1 MKLFG
6 TKKNTKCVCVFETRR
21 HRKSVTMGGHSNSVF
36 LEKEGK
42 GEEEP
47 RAVIPLLTW
56 WRLGGGLTMF
66 PLVVG
71 IFKSLP
77 LLQNAQN
84 VGQYV
89 QALVYLFISILCTK
103 GIALTVL
110 TTYIVKKYVI

>member
-1 MKLFG
+1 
-6 TKKNTKCVCVFETRR
+6 
-21 HRKSVTMGGHSNSVF
+21 MGGHSNSVF

-42 GEEEP
+42 GGEEP
-47 RAVIPLLTW
+47 RAVIPPLTW